1 MNKGCPRPLYTER
14 IRLFIGS
21 SVAKVLIGV
30 RGSGKSSVLKTIQQ
44 ETSSGAVFFD
54 MGARSNVKFRDPDA
68 LYGEIKKRLG
78 DGKEM
83 CLIIDEVQ
91 MIHDWEDMIRSLID
105 EKCCDIYISGSD
117 SKLFSSDTST
127 YLAGRTVSADVFT
140 LTYSECIEFQRFYG
154 RNEDPDYVMDRFLR
168 VGGFPIIWSED
179 LDGSSACCILSG
191 IESEAI
197 LRDIQQR
204 YGFRSTELLDRIL
217 DYICDNL
224 GRPMSVFGIFNSL
237 RSEDPDTSKNEV
249 YAGIDHLLEACIIC
263 RAETYDVRRKKV
275 LRSGTKYYLSDIGLK
290 SLLRGY
296 REDDISGV
304 MENII
309 YLELRS
315 RGYRVWVG
323 DAKGKEIDF
332 IAEKM
337 RKKVYIQ
344 ATFEMSSPDTA
355 KREYSPLREIDDNF
369 PKYVVVMKENPFFGD
384 SDGIRCVL
392 LKDFLLSKD
401 Y

>member
-1 MNKGCPRPLYTER
+1 MNKDCPRPLYTER

-44 ETSSGAVFFD
+44 ETGSGAVFFD

-168 VGGFPIIWSED
+168 VGGSR
-179 LDGSSACCILSG
+179 SSGPRTLT
-191 IESEAI
+191 
-197 LRDIQQR
+197 DP
-204 YGFRSTELLDRIL
+204 LLAA
-217 DYICDNL
+217 
-224 GRPMSVFGIFNSL
+224 SF
-237 RSEDPDTSKNEV
+237 
-249 YAGIDHLLEACIIC
+249 
-263 RAETYDVRRKKV
+263 
-275 LRSGTKYYLSDIGLK
+275 
-290 SLLRGY
+290 
-296 REDDISGV
+296 
-304 MENII
+304 
-309 YLELRS
+309 
-315 RGYRVWVG
+315 
-323 DAKGKEIDF
+323 
-332 IAEKM
+332 
-337 RKKVYIQ
+337 Q
-344 ATFEMSSPDTA
+344 A
-355 KREYSPLREIDDNF
+355 
-369 PKYVVVMKENPFFGD
+369 
-384 SDGIRCVL
+384 
-392 LKDFLLSKD
+392 
-401 Y
+401 